1 MIRRIFSYIGP
12 YKKYGILA
20 AVCIVA
26 ETFFELIVPFIMADM
41 VDVGVANGDKA
52 YIFQRGALMAFCAL
66 AALVIGIASARF
78 SALCGQGLGAE
89 LRKAEYQ
96 KLQEFSFGN
105 MDHFRVSSLI
115 TRLTGDVTTIQNSVS
130 TGMRPACRAPF
141 MCWPWDCLSLSTVPW
156 QLFSLWPCRYWRCCF
171 FRSSAMCALYM
182 RKCRVPWIW

>member
-12 YKKYGILA
+12 YKKYGVLA

-66 AALVIGIASARF
+66 AALAIGIASARF

-96 KLQEFSFGN
+96 KLQARGCGMEWMFATA
-105 MDHFRVSSLI
+105 SS
-115 TRLTGDVTTIQNSVS
+115 RESQVNTGRRGPKISSCMTGSEKVT
-130 TGMRPACRAPF
+130 
-141 MCWPWDCLSLSTVPW
+141 
-156 QLFSLWPCRYWRCCF
+156 
-171 FRSSAMCALYM
+171 
-182 RKCRVPWIW
+182 